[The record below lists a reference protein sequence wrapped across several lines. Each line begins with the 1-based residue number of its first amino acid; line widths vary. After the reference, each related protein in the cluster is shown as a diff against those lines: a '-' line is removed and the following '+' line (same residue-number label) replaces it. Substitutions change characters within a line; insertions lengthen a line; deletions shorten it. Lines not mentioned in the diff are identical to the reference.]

1 MSDERDPATDTPGPD
16 QRRVPEGGEWSG
28 TQGSAAQGSAARE
41 SAAHESAAHEPAA
54 PREDVQWHEDQHAS
68 QPWDP
73 WAPPPAE
80 AAQPVDQTQPVA
92 ADHTQ
97 PVDQTQPVAA
107 DHTQPVDLSHTQ
119 EISGAPG
126 VGAPRHGTPHH
137 EDAPHH
143 DAPTAW
149 AHEPTGWPGD
159 QAAHGGRA
167 PLGSSPVPGAQTDPG
182 NHSHPSAAA
191 AGQAAGVPTAA
202 AHGGWDPITAD
213 HADGGY
219 GGQRARWAGD
229 HPVPATA
236 PHQKGPG
243 WGALVAVAAV
253 AALVAATLGGMFGGW
268 LGATDRLGFGRLDR
282 TPTSIPSAGAGATA
296 RPEGSI
302 ANIAAK
308 ALPSVVTIKVKGADG
323 AGTGSGFVLDRDGHI
338 ITNNHVVASA
348 ADGGTIKVE
357 LSNGTEISATIVGR
371 DGSYDLAVLKT
382 SRTDL
387 QPLVMGSSKD
397 VVVGDQV
404 IAVGAPLGLESSVTS
419 GIVSALDRPVSPGGD
434 GDQQSFINAIQTDA
448 AINPGNSGGPLL
460 DMQGHVIGIN
470 SAIAR
475 IPGSSD
481 SQSGNIGVGFSIP
494 SDQVVKTAQQLIKTG
509 KAEHPVI
516 GVILDRQY
524 TGEGVKILESAS
536 GGSGNPVTPNG
547 PAGKAGVKPG
557 DVIVEF
563 DGRPVNDPDDLVVAI
578 RAKSVGD
585 RVSMKVRR
593 GSETISVTVTLTGTS
608 GS

>member
-1 MSDERDPATDTPGPD
+1 MSDERPPSSDQPGHEAGQHEGHGQTPETGAVATPDPTPEPADTPEPAPEPVWSEATPAHPGRPVPD
-16 QRRVPEGGEWSG
+16 GAGV
-28 TQGSAAQGSAARE
+28 
-41 SAAHESAAHEPAA
+41 HEPAS
-54 PREDVQWHEDQHAS
+54 PRDVTPVEPA
-68 QPWDP
+68 WDP
-73 WAPPPAE
+73 WAPPR
-80 AAQPVDQTQPVA
+80 DDQPVA
-92 ADHTQ
+92 Q
-97 PVDQTQPVAA
+97 PQQGYGAGSAP

-119 EISGAPG
+119 ELSGSTASAGDPVQTPAQTPAQAP
-126 VGAPRHGTPHH
+126 AR
-137 EDAPHH
+137 EQ
-143 DAPTAW
+143 AW
-149 AHEPTGWPGD
+149 ASEPTGWPSQADREHGPGD
-159 QAAHGGRA
+159 ASAGAGAPALGAATLGAAGA
-167 PLGSSPVPGAQTDPG
+167 PA
-182 NHSHPSAAA
+182 PSAQ
-191 AGQAAGVPTAA
+191 GS
-202 AHGGWDPITAD
+202 GWDPISATSAD
-213 HADGGY
+213 AGY
-219 GGQRARWAGD
+219 GGHQGHWVGGQPLA
-229 HPVPATA
+229 PSA

-243 WGALVAVAAV
+243 WGALVGVAAV

-268 LGATDRLGFGRLDR
+268 LGATDRLGFGNLDR
-282 TPTSIPSAGAGATA
+282 TGTSIPTVGAGATA

-348 ADGGTIKVE
+348 AAGGTIAVE
-357 LSNGTEISATIVGR
+357 LSNGTEIEATILGR
-371 DGSYDLAVLKT
+371 DSSYDLAVLKT

-387 QPLVMGSSKD
+387 VPLVIGASKD

-419 GIVSALDRPVSPGGD
+419 GIVSALNRPVSPGGD

-475 IPGSSD
+475 IPGAAD
-481 SQSGNIGVGFSIP
+481 VQSGNIGVGFSIP
-494 SDQVVKTAQQLIKTG
+494 SDQVAKTAAQLIKTG

-524 TGEGVKILESAS
+524 TGSGVKILAS
-536 GGSGNPVTPNG
+536 GSGASANPVTPDG
-547 PAGKAGVKPG
+547 PAGKAGIKPG

-563 DGRPVNDPDDLVVAI
+563 DGRPVSDPDDLVVAI

-585 RVSMKVRR
+585 KVPMKVRR

>member
-1 MSDERDPATDTPGPD
+1 MSDERSPATDSPGPE
-16 QRRVPEGGEWSG
+16 R
-28 TQGSAAQGSAARE
+28 GSAAEEPAT
-41 SAAHESAAHEPAA
+41 HEPGA
-54 PREDVQWHEDQHAS
+54 PRHDVQWHEDPAAS
-68 QPWDP
+68 QAWDP
-73 WAPPPAE
+73 WAPPPPE
-80 AAQPVDQTQPVA
+80 QPAAAGQPVEQTQPVSPDQPVGREQP
-92 ADHTQ
+92 DHTR
-97 PVDQTQPVAA
+97 PV

-119 EISGAPG
+119 EISGA
-126 VGAPRHGTPHH
+126 GAP
-137 EDAPHH
+137 
-143 DAPTAW
+143 PTAW
-149 AHEPTGWPGD
+149 AQEPTGWPGG
-159 QAAHGGRA
+159 QQPQPQGAPAHPAAA
-167 PLGSSPVPGAQTDPG
+167 PYPGD
-182 NHSHPSAAA
+182 HAAA
-191 AGQAAGVPTAA
+191 AAAPGPQA
-202 AHGGWDPITAD
+202 GWDPITASR
-213 HADGGY
+213 ADGGY
-219 GGQRARWAGD
+219 RGQQSQWAGD
-229 HPVPATA
+229 HPVPASA

-268 LGATDRLGFGRLDR
+268 LGATDRLGFGSLDR
-282 TPTSIPSAGAGATA
+282 TPTSIPSAGAGSTA

-357 LSNGTEISATIVGR
+357 LSNGTEINATIAGR
-371 DGSYDLAVLKT
+371 DSSYDLAVLKT

-494 SDQVVKTAQQLIKTG
+494 SDQVVRTAAQLIKTG
-509 KAEHPVI
+509 KALHPVI

-524 TGEGVKILESAS
+524 TGEGVKILDSAS
-536 GGSGNPVTPNG
+536 GGSGNPVTPDG

-563 DGRPVNDPDDLVVAI
+563 DGKPVNDPDDLVVAI

-585 RVSMKVRR
+585 MVSMKVRR